1 MPKPTLNTLET
12 RLDAVN
18 ARLDAAIGKRTPPC
32 VFVPEGESTESAA
45 RSRGVKP
52 GQSFRPFR
60 WMTQAEQDELNAEQ
74 DRLMHGD
81 KVPPASAKKN
91 NAPV

>member
-18 ARLDAAIGKRTPPC
+18 ARLDAAIGKKNPPC
-32 VFVPEGESTESAA
+32 VFVPEGVSIEDAA
-45 RSRGVKP
+45 RNSRVKP

-60 WMTQAEQDELNAEQ
+60 WRTQAEQDETDAEQ
-74 DRLMHGD
+74 ERLMREDGG
-81 KVPPASAKKN
+81 VPPAAD
-91 NAPV
+91 AEEE